1 MEEGLAGNDDEF
13 REILKGPAIGGEEF
27 CARIRDAWQDLAGKV
42 AQPEDVDFRHCSPTL
57 ESHVV
62 LETISR
68 HMLVPMEAFRERRR
82 NSLLRPVAAQMLLKY
97 AGVTNREAAVLLN
110 LHSGE
115 AVGIQ
120 ARKAQAAQKQDKQTQ
135 RLMEAIEDDL
145 RQYVLVFDGQH
156 KH

>member
-1 MEEGLAGNDDEF
+1 M
-13 REILKGPAIGGEEF
+13 
-27 CARIRDAWQDLAGKV
+27 
-42 AQPEDVDFRHCSPTL
+42 
-57 ESHVV
+57 V

-97 AGVTNREAAVLLN
+97 AGVTNRAAAVLLN
-110 LHSGE
+110 LHAGE

-135 RLMEAIEDDL
+135 RLMEAIEYDL
-145 RQYVLVFDGQH
+145 RQYVLGFDGQH
-156 KH
+156 KC